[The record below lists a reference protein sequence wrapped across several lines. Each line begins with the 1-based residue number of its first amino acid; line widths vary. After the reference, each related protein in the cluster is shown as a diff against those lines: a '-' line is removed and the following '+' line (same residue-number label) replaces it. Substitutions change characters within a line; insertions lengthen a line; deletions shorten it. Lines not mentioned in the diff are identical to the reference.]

1 MARSPAAA
9 DGSAVTKVPAAELQ
23 SALAENV
30 PSAWNWI
37 V

>member
-9 DGSAVTKVPAAELQ
+9 DGSAVAYVPAAELQ

-30 PSAWNWI
+30 PSALNSI